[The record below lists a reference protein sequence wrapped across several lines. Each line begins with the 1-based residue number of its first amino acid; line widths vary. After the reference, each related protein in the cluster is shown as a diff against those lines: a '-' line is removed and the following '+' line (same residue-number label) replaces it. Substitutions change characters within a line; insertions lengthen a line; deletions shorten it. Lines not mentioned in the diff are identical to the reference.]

1 MTPQTKPKLSFRQRR
16 VVPSGEPVRVVD
28 LTEAE
33 ASTRPAEDTVAG
45 PSTAETPTAQTPTAQ
60 PLEAA
65 PQGPAA
71 AAGAMVSEAVSEAAD
86 RLHRGYTS
94 PTAAASPQRIAAV
107 SLWALL
113 LVIGGVVVGLRTLVS
128 QLGGSG
134 TGLVGWMPTLT
145 AIGGAIGLGMTI
157 AAFLTIGARRTPWVL
172 LGGASAILLTLMV
185 LGAIAA

>member
-1 MTPQTKPKLSFRQRR
+1 MTPQTKPHLSFRQRR
-16 VVPSGEPVRVVD
+16 VVPSGERIRVVD
-28 LTEAE
+28 LTAVEAGSGSPDDK
-33 ASTRPAEDTVAG
+33 AAGPATAGQPDTVTH
-45 PSTAETPTAQTPTAQ
+45 S
-60 PLEAA
+60 
-65 PQGPAA
+65 AA

-94 PTAAASPQRIAAV
+94 PTAPASSQRLAAV

-113 LVIGGVVVGLRTLVS
+113 LVVGGVVVGLRTLVS

-134 TGLVGWMPTLT
+134 TGLTAWMPTLT
-145 AIGGAIGLGMTI
+145 AIGGTIGLGTTI

-172 LGGASAILLTLMV
+172 LGGASAILVVLLV